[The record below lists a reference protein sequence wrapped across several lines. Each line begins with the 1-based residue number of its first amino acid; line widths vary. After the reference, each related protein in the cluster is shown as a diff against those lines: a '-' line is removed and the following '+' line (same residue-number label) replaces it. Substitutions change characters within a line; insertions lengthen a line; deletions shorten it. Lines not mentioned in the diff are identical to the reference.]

1 MATQAI
7 TKPNAVTYPLEDIV
21 GEVLEGHVRIP
32 GFQRR
37 FKWQWED
44 VRRLF
49 DSIVRGYPIGSLLL
63 WSRPAKA
70 AEFVLGAL
78 KLKAPESDQAL
89 WVVDGQ
95 QRLTS
100 LANALS
106 DAGQKDPR
114 FASAYDLASGKFV
127 KGSEHRAHVVPLPIV
142 FDLQRLLRWFSD
154 NPESTPYFDEGT
166 RVAKAIRLYAIP
178 AYIVKQQDESVLR
191 DIFDRV
197 NNHGRRLTRAEVF
210 SALHM
215 GEGRGGPA
223 MTFADIVEQIDL
235 TRGFG
240 EIDENTVL
248 HSVLA
253 RRGSDVTRDIRAEFS
268 PKTEAFIV
276 GGGLLTPVEED
287 VDDAYRHGGTAL
299 QQAVAFLQDEAFVP
313 HFGFLTYRY
322 LLVVLARFFAHHPE
336 PVPQNLRLLRRWFWR
351 AALEG
356 PEKFGGWTQAMRALA
371 ARVVPDDESQ
381 SVQSLLEAIDV
392 ASLRFPRV
400 EKFRSV
406 AAYSRMLLCAMWA
419 VEPRS
424 VVTGHPYDRAMLT
437 ETLQGSKTAREIMP
451 KILKREPEGWGA
463 HASNRFILLGDDSL
477 DEARSCFASCPMSM
491 SAEVW
496 EATLRSHGMSSELS
510 SLLARGQKIEFLRDR
525 ELALNALLQDFL
537 VKVTEVEFEDTPP
550 LDSLDLDDDGELE
563 VEEEHDRVDS

>member
-1 MATQAI
+1 MATPPI
-7 TKPNAVTYPLEDIV
+7 TKPNAVTFPLEDIV
-21 GEVLEGHVRIP
+21 GEVLEGRVRIP
-32 GFQRR
+32 DFQRK

-63 WSRPAKA
+63 WSRPAKEA
-70 AEFVLGAL
+70 RLVLGAL
-78 KLKAPESDQAL
+78 ELQAPESEEAL

-106 DAGQKDPR
+106 DSGQKDPR
-114 FASAYDLASGKFV
+114 FASAYDLASGKLV
-127 KGSEHRAHVVPLPIV
+127 KGSDHRAHVVPLPIV
-142 FDLQRLLRWFSD
+142 FDLQRLIRWFSE
-154 NPESTPYFDEGT
+154 NPESAQYFDEGT

-223 MTFADIVEQIDL
+223 MTFPDIVEQIES

-240 EIDENTVL
+240 EIDEDTVL

-253 RRGSDVTRDIRAEFS
+253 RRGSDVTRDIRAEFGRERAS
-268 PKTEAFIV
+268 REFPD
-276 GGGLLTPVEED
+276 ED
-287 VDDAYRHGGTAL
+287 VDDAYRHGGAAL

-336 PVPQNLRLLRRWFWR
+336 PALQNLKLLRRWFWR

-356 PEKFGGWTQAMRALA
+356 PEKFGGWTQAMRALS
-371 ARVVPDDESQ
+371 ARVVPGDESQ
-381 SVQSLLEAIDV
+381 SVQSLLEAVDV

-419 VEPRS
+419 AEPRS
-424 VVTGHPYDRAMLT
+424 VVVGEPYDRATLT

-463 HASNRFILLGDDSL
+463 RASNRFILLGDDSL
-477 DEARSCFASCPMSM
+477 DEARSCFATRPVSM
-491 SAEVW
+491 SAEAW
-496 EATLRSHGMSSELS
+496 EATLRSHAMSSDLS
-510 SLLARGQKIEFLRDR
+510 SLLARGQKVEFLRER
-525 ELALNALLQDFL
+525 EVALNVLLQNFL

-550 LDSLDLDDDGELE
+550 LDSLDLDYDEELE
-563 VEEEHDRVDS
+563 IAEEQERVES

>member
-1 MATQAI
+1 MAGQPI
-7 TKPNAVTYPLEDIV
+7 TKPNAVTFPLEDLLA
-21 GEVLEGHVRIP
+21 EVLEGRVRIP
-32 GFQRR
+32 DFQRKFR
-37 FKWQWED
+37 WQWED
-44 VRRLF
+44 VRRLL

-70 AEFVLGAL
+70 ANLLLGAL
-78 KLKAPESDQAL
+78 ALEAPDTEDAL

-100 LANALS
+100 LANALN
-106 DAGQKDPR
+106 DAGDQDPR
-114 FASAYDLASGKFV
+114 FASAYDLAAEKFV
-127 KGSEHRAHVVPLPIV
+127 KAGEKRSHVVPLPIV
-142 FDLQRLLRWFSD
+142 FDLQRLLRWFRE
-154 NPESTPYFDEGT
+154 NPESAQYFDEGT
-166 RVAKAIRLYAIP
+166 RVAKAIRTYAIP

-240 EIDENTVL
+240 EIDEDTVL
-248 HSVLA
+248 HGVLA
-253 RRGSDVTRDIRAEFS
+253 RRGADVTREIRAEFGR
-268 PKTEAFIV
+268 ERV
-276 GGGLLTPVEED
+276 GREYPDED
-287 VDDAYRHGGTAL
+287 VDDAYRNGGVAL
-299 QQAVAFLQDEAFVP
+299 RQAVVFLQDEALVP

-322 LLVVLARFFAHHPE
+322 LLVVLARFFAHHPD
-336 PVPQNLRLLRRWFWR
+336 PVPQNLKLLRRWFWR

-371 ARVVPDDESQ
+371 ARVVPGDESQ

-392 ASLRFPRV
+392 SSLRFPRV

-419 VEPRS
+419 VGPRS
-424 VVTGHPYDRAMLT
+424 VVTGEPYDRTMLMKA
-437 ETLQGSKTAREIMP
+437 LQGSKTASEIVP
-451 KILKREPEGWGA
+451 KILKREPDGWGA
-463 HASNRFILLGDDSL
+463 RAANRFILLGDDSL
-477 DEARSCFASCPMSM
+477 DEARACFAARPLGMT
-491 SAEVW
+491 AEAW
-496 EATLRSHGMSSELS
+496 AATLDSHCSSGRLA
-510 SLLARGQKIEFLRDR
+510 SLLYANQKPEFLSER
-525 ELALNALLQDFL
+525 EVALNTLLRDFL
-537 VKVTEVEFEDTPP
+537 VKVTEVDFEDTPP
-550 LDSLDLDDDGELE
+550 LDSLDFDDDGET
-563 VEEEHDRVDS
+563 EEDQPHVGP

>member
-78 KLKAPESDQAL
+78 ELKAPESDQAL

-114 FASAYDLASGKFV
+114 FASAYDLANGKLV
-127 KGSEHRAHVVPLPIV
+127 KASEHRAHVVPLPIV

-268 PKTEAFIV
+268 PKI
-276 GGGLLTPVEED
+276 
-287 VDDAYRHGGTAL
+287 
-299 QQAVAFLQDEAFVP
+299 EAFVV
-313 HFGFLTYRY
+313 GG
-322 LLVVLARFFAHHPE
+322 
-336 PVPQNLRLLRRWFWR
+336 RRR
-351 AALEG
+351 
-356 PEKFGGWTQAMRALA
+356 
-371 ARVVPDDESQ
+371 
-381 SVQSLLEAIDV
+381 
-392 ASLRFPRV
+392 
-400 EKFRSV
+400 
-406 AAYSRMLLCAMWA
+406 
-419 VEPRS
+419 
-424 VVTGHPYDRAMLT
+424 
-437 ETLQGSKTAREIMP
+437 
-451 KILKREPEGWGA
+451 
-463 HASNRFILLGDDSL
+463 
-477 DEARSCFASCPMSM
+477 
-491 SAEVW
+491 
-496 EATLRSHGMSSELS
+496 
-510 SLLARGQKIEFLRDR
+510 
-525 ELALNALLQDFL
+525 
-537 VKVTEVEFEDTPP
+537 
-550 LDSLDLDDDGELE
+550 
-563 VEEEHDRVDS
+563 